1 MSVFKRLLSLFPN
14 SIPLE
19 DFFSEIVAHT
29 FITHNDIL
37 LSWLDQ
43 LNIVNPQKVVGLRVF
58 TQYTMEC
65 LVHQDCNIRLD
76 ILVEVA
82 TEQAFEWVIIESKI
96 GSSEMPGQLQHY
108 AEQLNEYKAIHHG
121 TLLFLTRDYEP
132 KTPHEILKRVS
143 HDKVTFI
150 QKQWRDFYLFLRKQ
164 PRNEY
169 IVEVLNLMK
178 ELGMTRSNQFTAID
192 IIALTSLH
200 KVYGLMQATLNDEV
214 KQAIQKVI
222 DIAPVFTNVTQ
233 LQHNRYYLWAW
244 PTSDWWIGIGFS
256 FPPTEITDYPSL
268 HLQIE
273 VAAKTKRPATR
284 QVILEAM
291 KQIASRQGW
300 HGYNLSATKAWSGIV
315 HGYSLRHVLSHDD
328 HVVESRRQ
336 CLEFVKELAEIKQQ
350 FPQLPWSNGV
360 NQVTQENTTGID
372 N

>member
-43 LNIVNPQKVVGLRVF
+43 LNIVNPQKVVGLRVL
-58 TQYTMEC
+58 TQYTMES
-65 LVHQDCNIRLD
+65 LAHHDSNSRLD
-76 ILVEVA
+76 ILVEVT

-96 GSSEMPGQLQHY
+96 GSSEMPGQLQRY
-108 AEQLNEYKAIHHG
+108 AEQLNDYEAIHHG

-143 HDKVTFI
+143 KDKVTFI

-192 IIALTSLH
+192 IIALTSLN

-214 KQAIQKVI
+214 KQAIQKAI
-222 DIAPVFTNVTQ
+222 GISPVLTNVKQ
-233 LQHNRYYLWAW
+233 LRQNRYYLWAW
-244 PTSDWWIGIGFS
+244 PTSEWWIGIGFS
-256 FPPTEITDYPSL
+256 FPPTEITDYPWL
-268 HLQIE
+268 QLQIE
-273 VAAKTKRPATR
+273 VAANAAPTTR
-284 QVILEAM
+284 QMILQAM
-291 KQIASRQGW
+291 KQIASRHGW
-300 HGYNLSATKAWSGIV
+300 SGYNLSATKEWSGV
-315 HGYSLRHVLSHDD
+315 GHGYSLRHVLSHDD
-328 HVVESRRQ
+328 HVIESRRQ

-360 NQVTQENTTGID
+360 NQMTQENTTELD
-372 N
+372 S